1 MLKEF
6 GRKASGLKFYRLLSI
21 VAFSWFRYPS
31 FKVNIVNSK
40 GKMKVN
46 KVLYIKNKNILKVL

>member
-1 MLKEF
+1 
-6 GRKASGLKFYRLLSI
+6 LKFYRLLSI

-40 GKMKVN
+40 GKMKVS